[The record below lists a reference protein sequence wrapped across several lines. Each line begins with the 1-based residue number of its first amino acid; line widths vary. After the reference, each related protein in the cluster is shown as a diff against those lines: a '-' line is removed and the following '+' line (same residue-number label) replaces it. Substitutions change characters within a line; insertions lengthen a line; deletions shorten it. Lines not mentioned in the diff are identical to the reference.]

1 MKHTIDIN
9 ETYYTCISMK
19 HTESMKIY
27 NVYTPKCLIRSREGI
42 VFVKNLN
49 FFEYSD
55 LGLRGG
61 GWGDIGELGEQVFQL
76 KHLNLIFESI

>member
-1 MKHTIDIN
+1 M
-9 ETYYTCISMK
+9 
-19 HTESMKIY
+19 
-27 NVYTPKCLIRSREGI
+27 CLIRIREGI

-61 GWGDIGELGEQVFQL
+61 GGGNIGELGEQVFQL